1 MISRFKRRERV
12 VGDEM
17 SKQETVR
24 QQAGTVEENAL
35 RMDVA
40 KAEQVIDALNT
51 DLADTYVAYHQIK
64 KHHWN
69 VEGAEFRDLHVY
81 LGEVAAD
88 LEEAADAL
96 AERAQALGGVPLSGG
111 ATYEEHATVE
121 PESEDVYD
129 ARTSIENDMEMF
141 GDIIESLRE
150 HIAMVED
157 MGDYTTGEVL
167 REGLGDVEEHAHHF
181 EHYLEDDSLVTE
193 SALQ

>member
-1 MISRFKRRERV
+1 
-12 VGDEM
+12 M

-24 QQAGTVEENAL
+24 QQSGTVEENAL
-35 RMDVA
+35 RMDTE

-88 LEEAADAL
+88 LEEGADEI

-121 PESEDVYD
+121 PEGDDVYD
-129 ARTSIENDMEMF
+129 VRTSIRNDMEMF

-167 REGLGDVEEHAHHF
+167 RGNVEVVEEHAHHF
-181 EHYLEDDSLVTE
+181 QHYLEDDTLVLE
-193 SALQ
+193 SATQ